1 MTSDTP
7 RPDLETPAGVA
18 DPTVAMAGT
27 GALRSAVIDSLEARR
42 ALAAADA
49 QANAPVEL
57 LDIDA
62 MKIVQHWDRYT
73 PEDHEVWRTIFD
85 KRMDQLERDGSRV
98 FLRGAEA
105 IALNRAEVPRLADVN
120 RYLVPM
126 TGWSSHAV
134 PGYIPA
140 RCFFAFLAKRQFP
153 TTITVR
159 PKSQMEYLPEPD
171 IIHDVF
177 GHVPLHTDPSFAE
190 FLQTYG
196 EAALTTDDPEHTE
209 RLARLFWFTV
219 EFGLIHEDGRLKLY
233 GSGLISSEGEGH
245 HALYSSEVERRPFDL
260 ERVCDTAFEIHHYQ
274 PILYV
279 LDSFEQLADA
289 MNRYAKKLLALRDG
303 KRRAA

>member
-1 MTSDTP
+1 MT
-7 RPDLETPAGVA
+7 
-18 DPTVAMAGT
+18 PTDQTIA
-27 GALRSAVIDSLEARR
+27 SAVIDSSEARR

-49 QANAPVEL
+49 QASLPADQ
-57 LDIDA
+57 LDIDQ
-62 MKIVQHWDRYT
+62 MKIAQHWDRYT
-73 PEDHEVWRTIFD
+73 SEDHEVWQTIFD
-85 KRMDQLERDGSRV
+85 KRMAQLEHDGSRV

-105 IALNRAEVPRLADVN
+105 IALSRSHVPRVSDVN
-120 RYLVPM
+120 ALLLPM
-126 TGWSSHAV
+126 SGWSSHPV

-159 PKSQMEYLPEPD
+159 PKTKMDYLPEPD

-196 EAALTTDDPEHTE
+196 RAALLTDDPVHTE

-245 HALYSSEVERRPFDL
+245 YALQSPKVDRRPFDL
-260 ERVCDTAFEIHHYQ
+260 DRVCDTPFEIDHYQ

-289 MNRYAKKLLALRDG
+289 MNRYAQKLLDIART
-303 KRRAA
+303 KQRAA

>member
-1 MTSDTP
+1 MTPKDHTI
-7 RPDLETPAGVA
+7 A
-18 DPTVAMAGT
+18 
-27 GALRSAVIDSLEARR
+27 SAVIDSDEARR

-49 QANAPVEL
+49 QASLPADQ
-57 LDIDA
+57 LDIDQ
-62 MKIVQHWDRYT
+62 MKIAQHWDRYT
-73 PEDHEVWRTIFD
+73 SEDHEVWQTIFD
-85 KRMDQLERDGSRV
+85 KRMTQLEHDGSRV

-105 IALNRAEVPRLADVN
+105 IALSHKQVPRISDVN
-120 RYLVPM
+120 ALLLPM
-126 TGWSSHAV
+126 SGWSSHPV

-159 PKSQMEYLPEPD
+159 PKSSMAYLPEPD
-171 IIHDVF
+171 IIHDIF

-196 EAALTTDDPEHTE
+196 RAALLTDDPVHTE

-245 HALYSSEVERRPFDL
+245 YALQSPKVDRRPFDL
-260 ERVCDTAFEIHHYQ
+260 DRVCDTPFEIDHYQ

-289 MNRYAKKLLALRDG
+289 MNRYAQKLMDIART
-303 KRRAA
+303 KQRAA

>member
-1 MTSDTP
+1 MTP
-7 RPDLETPAGVA
+7 RDQTIA
-18 DPTVAMAGT
+18 
-27 GALRSAVIDSLEARR
+27 SAVIDSDEARR
-42 ALAAADA
+42 ALAAAEA
-49 QANAPVEL
+49 QASLPADQ
-57 LDIDA
+57 LDIDQ
-62 MKIVQHWDRYT
+62 MKIAQHWDRYT
-73 PEDHEVWRTIFD
+73 SEDHEVWQTIFD
-85 KRMDQLERDGSRV
+85 KRMAQLEHDGSRV

-105 IALNRAEVPRLADVN
+105 IALSRSHVPRVSDVN
-120 RYLVPM
+120 ALLLPM
-126 TGWSSHAV
+126 SGWSSHPV

-159 PKSQMEYLPEPD
+159 PKSSMAYLPEPD
-171 IIHDVF
+171 IIHDIF

-196 EAALTTDDPEHTE
+196 RAALLTDDPVHTE

-245 HALYSSEVERRPFDL
+245 YALQSPKVDRRPFDL
-260 ERVCDTAFEIHHYQ
+260 DRVCDTPFEIDHYQ

-289 MNRYAKKLLALRDG
+289 MNRYAHKLMDIART
-303 KRRAA
+303 KQRAA